1 MLDKLFEPFEN
12 SLSTAEVL
20 CHSIV
25 LLVSLEVDTTHL
37 SQKFLEKSFKSVE
50 SLESELSTSDLNIV
64 DHVTKV
70 CEYLAELSVQVQ
82 SYKNIFSTKILQCP
96 IKAQHA
102 HEALKLHINDL
113 LLEITEIV
121 SIKLGG
127 SEMTDDQLR
136 IVFHSYHK
144 YKW

>member
-1 MLDKLFEPFEN
+1 M
-12 SLSTAEVL
+12 
-20 CHSIV
+20 
-25 LLVSLEVDTTHL
+25 LLVSLDVDTTHL
-37 SQKFLEKSFKSVE
+37 SQKFLQKYFKSVSTLEEELAE
-50 SLESELSTSDLNIV
+50 SDINIV

-82 SYKNIFSTKILQCP
+82 SYKNIFSAKILQCA

-121 SIKLGG
+121 SIKLGD

-136 IVFHSYHK
+136 DGYTLLTREFV
-144 YKW
+144 